1 MFTRIHLSP
10 FLKGMAAVC
19 LAIAILAGCS
29 KKTVVDDTPTGST
42 MVVTVSPSTV
52 QTNSTAVVEATVM
65 TGSTP
70 LPNRIVNF
78 TVSPS
83 NTGFF
88 TPTSDTTDAN
98 GIAATIFTATVSGSA
113 NVSASVQGTSVTGV
127 RAVTVTDAPQSG
139 SGNITIS
146 VSPSLLLAN
155 GIDTSL
161 VTVTVRDAQAQ
172 LAPNGTTVKL
182 TAGEKFVDLDGN
194 GYWTPNVDSLVFDA
208 NPNGQWDAIG
218 LIPST
223 AVVAGGAGVATAN
236 FVSGSSALTVYVKAT
251 VDDNGI
257 TGNGE
262 VQLQLSPDVTVNS
275 IYLSSDSMQLSV
287 KGTGGIETSFIRAT
301 CYDAQGNRVS
311 ENIAVNFIITDG
323 PGGGEHLENVGYGP
337 FASVT
342 NTQGVA
348 SVALHSGTVSG
359 TVRVRAYADTVL
371 SNASQILISAGPPA
385 YIVVGSAQCNVP
397 FWDNVAEEVGIVA
410 VVSDIYLNPVNDSTV
425 VYFSTDEGT
434 MKSHEARTQ
443 NDEGIASTVWFSGNN
458 VPTADG
464 VVLIMAETAGG
475 TVADTSFF
483 YNSHSATTIFATG
496 MPASIVGD
504 GVSKFTVTVTGLELN
519 GNVVVGGTQ
528 MRGDATILD
537 VTAENLQDGCN
548 TSSMRSEITS
558 KTLTTDAS
566 LTGANDNGI
575 GAVDQITYWS
585 PGGGSNSYSIQ
596 ITTGVAN
603 KSVSEWDA
611 PEDALLGEIIDI
623 TVTVRDRFG
632 NPLGDHTL
640 VLTATAGTVANG
652 TQETDAYGEATGFR
666 WTAPGAATSVSLTIT
681 DTDPRGGITFTQ
693 GVVVQ

>member
-1 MFTRIHLSP
+1 MFTRIQLSP

-19 LAIAILAGCS
+19 LAMAILAGCN

-42 MVVTVSPSTV
+42 MTVTVSPSTV
-52 QTNSTAVVEATVM
+52 QTNSTAVVEATVV
-65 TGSTP
+65 TGTTP

-113 NVSASVQGTSVTGV
+113 NISASIQGTSITGV
-127 RAVTVTDAPQSG
+127 RAVTVSDAPQTG
-139 SGNITIS
+139 SGNVTIS

-155 GIDTSL
+155 GADTSL
-161 VTVTVRDAQAQ
+161 VTITVRDAQAQ
-172 LAPNGTTVKL
+172 VAPNGTTVKL

-218 LIPST
+218 FIPST
-223 AVVAGGAGVATAN
+223 AVVAGGAGAATAN
-236 FVSGSSALTVYVKAT
+236 FVSGSSALTVYLKAT

-262 VQLQLSPDVTVNS
+262 VQLQLSPDATVNS
-275 IYLSSDSMQLSV
+275 IYLNSDSIQLAV
-287 KGTGGIETSFIRAT
+287 KSTGGIETGFVRAT
-301 CYDAQGNRVS
+301 CYDANGNRAP

-337 FASVT
+337 FSAIT

-359 TVRVRAYADTVL
+359 TVRIRAYVDTVL
-371 SNASQILISAGPPA
+371 SNASQVLISAGPPA
-385 YIVVGSAQCNVP
+385 YIVIGAEECNVP

-410 VVSDIYLNPVNDSTV
+410 VVSDIYLNPVGDSTV

-443 NDEGIASTVWFSGNN
+443 NDEGIASTIWISGNN
-458 VPTADG
+458 VSTADG
-464 VVLIMAETAGG
+464 IVLIMAETAGG

-483 YNSHSATTIFATG
+483 YNSHTATNIFATG
-496 MPASIVGD
+496 MPASIPADDNTKYV
-504 GVSKFTVTVTGLELN
+504 VTITGLDLN
-519 GNVVVGGTQ
+519 GNFVDGGTQ
-528 MRGDATILD
+528 MKASAEYVG
-537 VTAENLQDGCN
+537 VTAENLQDGCG
-548 TSSMRSEITS
+548 TSSMRSEIS
-558 KTLTTDAS
+558 SNTLSIDAS
-566 LTGANDNGI
+566 TPGGNDDGV
-575 GAVDQITYWS
+575 GAVDNITYWS
-585 PGGGSNSYSIQ
+585 PGGGSVTYPMT
-596 ITTGVAN
+596 ITTGVAYRI
-603 KSVSEWDA
+603 VSELQGQA
-611 PEDALLGEIIDI
+611 TAFPGEIVSLYAVI
-623 TVTVRDRFG
+623 RDRFS

-640 VLTATAGTVANG
+640 VMSATGGTVQNG
-652 TQETDAYGEATGFR
+652 TQETNAYGEANGFI
-666 WTAPGAATSVSLTIT
+666 WIAPAVAGNVTIT
-681 DTDPRGGITFTQ
+681 VQDTDPRGGFTLTA
-693 GVVVQ
+693 GVVIE